1 MQRDIVIIGGG
12 LAGVETA
19 DMLIRA
25 KIPVTLLDMKPF
37 KKSPA
42 HKNDNF
48 AELVCSNSLRA
59 KDPSASAVGILQR
72 EMTELDTLVMKSAI
86 KNEVPA
92 GGALAVNRELFSADI
107 TSALKNNPLFQFESR
122 EITELPQ
129 DKDKIYIIA
138 TGPLTSDKL
147 AESIRERTGEDNLHF
162 FDALAPIIDGES
174 IDYSKA
180 WFQSRYDKGNA
191 DDYLNCALTKEEYYD
206 FVESLLNA
214 EKTEFKDFE
223 KDTPYFEG
231 CLPVEVMA
239 ERGIETLA
247 HGPLKPIGLTDPNS
261 DKKPYAVIQL
271 RKENKE
277 GTMYNMVGFQTKM
290 KHGAQIETFRKIPA
304 LRNATFARMGAI
316 HRNTFINSAELL
328 NADFSLK
335 GADNIFFAGQIAGC
349 EGYIES
355 ASMGALTGII
365 VAGKIKEKELRM
377 PPPTTAMGAMYN
389 HIVGKDKTGRFEP
402 MNINFGLFKEIENHK
417 IKGRNR
423 KLFYSERARQDF
435 ETWLKQE
442 ATKIF

>member
-223 KDTPYFEG
+223 KDKTYKLTIKADPDGRATSLMQKVNHFDNAESFIKDSDFYI
-231 CLPVEVMA
+231 EVNC
-239 ERGIETLA
+239 II
-247 HGPLKPIGLTDPNS
+247 KKDISTDPDFERKYNAFRYDLAQ
-261 DKKPYAVIQL
+261 DK
-271 RKENKE
+271 
-277 GTMYNMVGFQTKM
+277 TM
-290 KHGAQIETFRKIPA
+290 
-304 LRNATFARMGAI
+304 
-316 HRNTFINSAELL
+316 
-328 NADFSLK
+328 
-335 GADNIFFAGQIAGC
+335 
-349 EGYIES
+349 S
-355 ASMGALTGII
+355 ASHNFTF
-365 VAGKIKEKELRM
+365 
-377 PPPTTAMGAMYN
+377 TT
-389 HIVGKDKTGRFEP
+389 E
-402 MNINFGLFKEIENHK
+402 
-417 IKGRNR
+417 
-423 KLFYSERARQDF
+423 DF
-435 ETWLKQE
+435 
-442 ATKIF
+442 

>member
-19 DMLIRA
+19 DMLLRA

-42 HKNDNF
+42 HKNNNF
-48 AELVCSNSLRA
+48 AELVCSNSFRA
-59 KDPSASAVGILQR
+59 KDASSAVGILQR
-72 EMTELDTLVMKSAI
+72 EMSELDSLVMKSAL

-92 GGALAVNRELFSADI
+92 GGALAVNRELFSEDI
-107 TSALKNNPLFQFESR
+107 TNELKNNPMFKFESR
-122 EITELPQ
+122 EITELPK
-129 DKDKIYIIA
+129 DKDKIYVIA

-147 AESIRERTGEDNLHF
+147 AESIRDYTGKDNLHF
-162 FDALAPIIDGES
+162 FDALAPIVDGDS

-191 DDYLNCALTKEEYYD
+191 DDYLNCALSKEEYYE
-206 FVESLLNA
+206 FVDSILRA
-214 EKTEFKDFE
+214 DKTEFKDFE
-223 KDTPYFEG
+223 INTPYFEG
-231 CLPVEVMA
+231 CLPIEVMA

-247 HGPLKPIGLTDPNS
+247 HGPLKPIGLTNPYSNE
-261 DKKPYAVIQL
+261 KPYAVIQL
-271 RKENKE
+271 RKENKD
-277 GTMYNMVGFQTKM
+277 GTMYNIVGFQTKM

-316 HRNTFINSAELL
+316 HRNTFINSSELL
-328 NADFSLK
+328 NDDFSLK
-335 GADNIFFAGQIAGC
+335 NANNIFFAGQIAGC

-365 VAGKIKEKELRM
+365 IAGKIKEKEIRM
-377 PPPTTAMGAMYN
+377 PPTTTAMGAMYN
-389 HIVGKDKTGRFEP
+389 HITGNDGTGKFEP
-402 MNINFGLFKEIENHK
+402 MNINFGLFKEIENHR

-423 KLFYSERARQDF
+423 KLFYSERAKQDF
-435 ETWLKQE
+435 DIWLKQE
-442 ATKIF
+442 TTKIF